1 MKLKMYRLGLM
12 AGAMMIAAPAVAQD
26 EEAVEV
32 ATEVAAVAKDVAEQA
47 DETADVISATS
58 EAVETAAPAMEEP
71 VVAPKPCELHVWPTE
86 NYLGMKMGLLSG
98 FGAIGALIDHEA
110 GKGKVTTIKDLMRDY
125 LGPEMQMSQLES
137 LDYVSMLGLDPDKYE
152 VILQEPTP
160 WSEDLKEDPELK
172 AKTKA
177 FNKRLKSSERVTDSE
192 NACYAELIA
201 THIFYH
207 KAMMYGSNLFAGW
220 VFREDQGGKMVTLGK
235 GQVKNPLEEF
245 PPKDETMI
253 EIAQA
258 ELRDAYSK
266 DWSEYIEK
274 KLKR

>member
-1 MKLKMYRLGLM
+1 MNLKMYRLGLM
-12 AGAMMIAAPAVAQD
+12 AGAMMFAAPVLAQD
-26 EEAVEV
+26 EEVPGV
-32 ATEVAAVAKDVAEQA
+32 ATQEIAATEQAAEQA
-47 DETADVISATS
+47 G
-58 EAVETAAPAMEEP
+58 EAVEAVDDTAAVVAEP

-137 LDYVSMLGLDPDKYE
+137 LDYVSMLGLDPAKYE

-160 WSEDLKEDPELK
+160 WNEDLKEDPELK

-177 FNKRLKSSERVTDSE
+177 FNKRLKTSERVTDSE